1 MPTPLADV
9 LKEDFL
15 CSSMSLMFLTL
26 KLWKLPYD
34 FEPSHHMSGVFFL
47 KSFRMQIVLSIRV
60 QMVVKVYIQF
70 VIRTILSSVSGP
82 CSQKSFHKQQI
93 MKKVVI
99 TSSQSKRLRR
109 QLSWFVQTMIFNL
122 QRHKPENVKSNKNLI
137 VSVWNKMR
145 RML

>member
-1 MPTPLADV
+1 MPTPDV

-34 FEPSHHMSGVFFL
+34 FEPSHHMSGVFCL
-47 KSFRMQIVLSIRV
+47 KSFRMEIVLSIRV

-82 CSQKSFHKQQI
+82 CSQKSFHKQI

-99 TSSQSKRLRR
+99 TSSQSKSLHR

>member
-1 MPTPLADV
+1 MPTPDV

-34 FEPSHHMSGVFFL
+34 FEPSHHMSGVFCL
-47 KSFRMQIVLSIRV
+47 KSFRMEIVLSIRV

-82 CSQKSFHKQQI
+82 CFHKQQI

-99 TSSQSKRLRR
+99 TSSQSKSLHR